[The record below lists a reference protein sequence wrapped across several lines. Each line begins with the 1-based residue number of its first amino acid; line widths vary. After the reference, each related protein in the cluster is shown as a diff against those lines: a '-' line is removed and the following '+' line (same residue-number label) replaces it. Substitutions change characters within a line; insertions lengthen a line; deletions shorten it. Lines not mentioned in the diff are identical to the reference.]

1 MEEIPNNLIPSRR
14 AKRAHFD
21 AETIYPILD
30 EALFCTISYAVD
42 NKPYSIPTS
51 YVRYNHKIY
60 IHGSVGS
67 HFIRELEK
75 GIPVCITVM
84 LADALVVAKSALS
97 HSVNY
102 RSVVLFTSAEKIEGT
117 QDKLDS
123 FEWLVD
129 KIIPDSWNY
138 LRPLTESEIRRTAV
152 LAFDLSE
159 ASAKIRQGN
168 PNDDAEDKL
177 LPIWSGII
185 PLKTL
190 RSKPVADETSQQIPM
205 PEHLRSVGL
214 QDY

>member
-1 MEEIPNNLIPSRR
+1 MKNAANHLIPSRA

-30 EALFCTISYAVD
+30 EALFCTISYALD

-51 YVRYNHKIY
+51 FVRYNNKLY

-75 GIPVCITVM
+75 GIPVCISVM
-84 LADALVVAKSALS
+84 LADALVLAKSALS

-102 RSVVLFTSAEKIEGT
+102 RSVVLFARAEKIENE

-123 FEWLVD
+123 FEWLINKVA
-129 KIIPDSWNY
+129 PGSWNY
-138 LRPLTESEIRRTAV
+138 LRPVTDSEIRRTAV
-152 LAFDLSE
+152 LAFDLAE
-159 ASAKIRQGN
+159 ASAKIRQGM
-168 PNDDAEDKL
+168 PNDEAEDKI

-185 PLKTL
+185 PLQTRRL
-190 RSKPVADETSQQIPM
+190 APIADETSQQIPL
-205 PEHLRSVGL
+205 PEHLSNYNNG
-214 QDY
+214 